1 MPMRRWIC
9 LWLLISAA
17 VIVVASLCD
26 GVLHVPLAQTAQS
39 LIAEP
44 GVSPALAI
52 VILLSLDL
60 FLPIPSSLVMILSG
74 AIFGIVGG
82 GMLSLLG
89 LLTGNVAGFELTRR
103 YGMGFAQRLVGEEE
117 LHKMDRTFARY
128 GIVAILL
135 SRPVPVMMETLNVLA
150 ALSTM
155 SRSTFVLTNFLGTL
169 PICLLYTAAGA
180 FSWQLQSLVP
190 AWLIGLCVPAAG
202 WLVVQKWGRPS
213 TQNSISDPPSMP
225 QRNC

>member
-1 MPMRRWIC
+1 MRQWIW
-9 LWLLISAA
+9 LWLLTSAA
-17 VIVVASLCD
+17 VIVVAILCEA
-26 GVLHVPLAQTAQS
+26 VLDIPLAQIAQS
-39 LIAEP
+39 LIAAP
-44 GVSPALAI
+44 GVSAALAI
-52 VILLSLDL
+52 VIVLSLDL

-74 AIFGIVGG
+74 AMFGLVGG
-82 GMLSLLG
+82 GVLSLLG

-103 YGMGFAQRLVGEEE
+103 YGTGFAQRLVGEEE

-135 SRPVPVMMETLNVLA
+135 SRSVPVMMETLSVLA
-150 ALSTM
+150 GLSTM
-155 SRSTFVLTNFLGTL
+155 SRSTFVCANFLGAL

-190 AWLIGLCVPAAG
+190 AWLMGLCLPAAG
-202 WLVVQKWGRPS
+202 WLVVQRWRRPA
-213 TQNSISDPPSMP
+213 TQNAISDSPTMP

>member
-1 MPMRRWIC
+1 MRRWIC
-9 LWLLISAA
+9 LWLLISAT
-17 VIVVASLCD
+17 VIVVAILCD
-26 GVLHVPLAQTAQS
+26 RVLHIPLAQIAQS

-44 GVSPALAI
+44 GLSPALAI
-52 VILLSLDL
+52 VIVLSLDL

-74 AIFGIVGG
+74 AMFGIVGG

-89 LLTGNVAGFELTRR
+89 LLMGNVAGFELTRR

-135 SRPVPVMMETLNVLA
+135 SRPVPVMMETLSVLA
-150 ALSTM
+150 GLSTM
-155 SRSTFVLTNFLGTL
+155 SRSTFVFANFLGAL

-190 AWLIGLCVPAAG
+190 AWFIGLCLPAAG
-202 WLVVQKWGRPS
+202 WFVVQRWRRQS
-213 TQNSISDPPSMP
+213 TQNAISDPPSMP